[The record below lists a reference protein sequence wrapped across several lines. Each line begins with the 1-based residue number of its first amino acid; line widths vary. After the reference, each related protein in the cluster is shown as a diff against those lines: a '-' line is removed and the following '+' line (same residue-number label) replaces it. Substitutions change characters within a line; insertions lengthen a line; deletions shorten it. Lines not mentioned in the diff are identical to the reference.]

1 MPIFEANFINISD
14 MHKKFYLLLPAL
26 LLNFVAWGQ
35 ITIDDSYFPAI
46 GDTLFTAVDNMPS
59 NIDIQPG
66 FGQHTWNFAS
76 LQSPFTRQRIVRPLE
91 EGSAAD
97 QFPSADF
104 VLETS
109 DGIGE
114 GYYQITDGRY
124 EMIGFAGDDPI
135 GLNFNLSAIF
145 APPYV
150 ERSAPLELADLD
162 QYESAIIYA
171 FSPDDLPINIF
182 EDLPITP
189 DSLRIRVAIDQTYF
203 VDGWGTMTIPGGI
216 FDVLRQKRTE
226 IRETRLDALVGFLGW
241 QDVTDIA
248 LGAINNDNIT
258 EALGKDTIVEYHFYS
273 NEVKEAIAVVG
284 LDNTGEIVNSV
295 EYKSLDVVNNIQ
307 QATALKPGVYAH
319 PNPVIV
325 NARFEFSNLPKDSYN
340 LTIYNI
346 IGKQVWNKKYFID
359 RNHIDKVDVSFLRKG
374 TYLYSLSDSRG
385 RIIATKRLVVIRP

>member
-1 MPIFEANFINISD
+1 MQ
-14 MHKKFYLLLPAL
+14 KKFYLSLSAL
-26 LLNFVAWGQ
+26 LLSIFSFGQ
-35 ITIDDSYFPAI
+35 ITIDEDYFPAI

-59 NIDIQPG
+59 NIDVQAD
-66 FGQHTWNFAS
+66 FGEHTWNFAS
-76 LQSPFTRQRIVRPLE
+76 LQSPFTRQRVVRDAE

-97 QFPSADF
+97 QFPGADF

-114 GYYQITDGRY
+114 GYYQIVDGRY
-124 EMIGFAGDDPI
+124 QMIGFAGDDPI
-135 GLNFNLSAIF
+135 GLNFNLAAIF
-145 APPYV
+145 DPPYV
-150 ERSAPLELADLD
+150 ERTAPMELADLD
-162 QYESAIIYA
+162 QFESAILYA
-171 FSPDDLPINIF
+171 FSPDDLPVNIF

-203 VDGWGTMTIPGGI
+203 VDGWGTLTIPGGI

-248 LGAINNDNIT
+248 LGAIGDENIT

-273 NEVKEAIAVVG
+273 NEAKEAIAIVEM
-284 LDNTGEIVNSV
+284 DDTGEIVNGV
-295 EYKSLDVVNNIQ
+295 EYKSLDVVNNVQ
-307 QATALKPGVYAH
+307 QVSALKPGVYAF

-325 NARFEFSNLPKDSYN
+325 NARFEFSNLPKDTYN

-346 IGKQVWNKKYFID
+346 IGEPLWNKKYYID
-359 RNHIDKVDVSFLRKG
+359 RSHVDKVDVSFLRKG
-374 TYLYSLSDSRG
+374 TYLYSLSNSEG
-385 RIIATKRLVVIRP
+385 RTIVTKRLVVIRP

>member
-1 MPIFEANFINISD
+1 MQ
-14 MHKKFYLLLPAL
+14 KKFYLSLSAL
-26 LLNFVAWGQ
+26 FLSIFSFGQ
-35 ITIDDSYFPAI
+35 ITIDEDYFPAI

-59 NIDIQPG
+59 NIDIQAD
-66 FGQHTWNFAS
+66 FGEHTWNFAS
-76 LQSPFTRQRIVRPLE
+76 LQSPFTRQRVVRPAE
-91 EGSAAD
+91 DGSVAD
-97 QFPSADF
+97 QFPAADF

-114 GYYQITDGRY
+114 GYYQIVDGRY
-124 EMIGFAGDDPI
+124 QMIGFAGDDPI

-145 APPYV
+145 DPPYV
-150 ERSAPLELADLD
+150 ERTAPMELADLD
-162 QYESAIIYA
+162 QFESAILYA

-203 VDGWGTMTIPGGI
+203 VDGWGTLTIPGGI

-248 LGAINNDNIT
+248 LGAIGDENIT

-273 NEVKEAIAVVG
+273 NEAKEAIAVVEM
-284 LDNTGEIVNSV
+284 DNTGEIVNSV
-295 EYKSLDVVNNIQ
+295 EYKSLDVVNNVQ
-307 QATALKPGVYAH
+307 QVSALKPGVYAF

-325 NARFEFSNLPKDSYN
+325 NARFEFSNLPKDTYN

-346 IGKQVWNKKYFID
+346 IGEPLWNKKYYID
-359 RNHIDKVDVSFLRKG
+359 RSHVDKVDVSFLRKG
-374 TYLYSLSDSRG
+374 TYLYSLSNSEG
-385 RIIATKRLVVIRP
+385 RTIVTKRLVVIRP